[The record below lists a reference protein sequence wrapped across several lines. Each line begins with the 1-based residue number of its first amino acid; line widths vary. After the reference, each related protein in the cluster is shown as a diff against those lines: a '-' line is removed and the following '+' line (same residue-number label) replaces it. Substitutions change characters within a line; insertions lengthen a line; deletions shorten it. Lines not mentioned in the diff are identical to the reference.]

1 MEIERTKEQQ
11 LVEALKVKE
20 LRNIAER
27 VASKKPLTASERK
40 LLAEFEDSKEKKEG
54 SAASLIE
61 VAERLEVP
69 KTWVKEALAN
79 GVPRTPGG
87 RIKLETVSE
96 WIEANRDKLLQLA
109 DKLPLKEQKTAEEVR
124 KLKIANDL
132 KAGRLVERA
141 WVNERF
147 QKLGGEINAIRSK
160 SEAEDAMRFAEAAGD
175 PAKCRTVLRS
185 IWDRILIQFVST
197 GKHFEE

>member
-1 MEIERTKEQQ
+1 MDAEKTKEQQ
-11 LVEALKVKE
+11 LVEALKAKE

-40 LLAEFEDSKEKKEG
+40 LIAEFEESKERKEG
-54 SAASLIE
+54 TAVSLIE

-87 RIKLETVSE
+87 RIKIEE
-96 WIEANRDKLLQLA
+96 INQWIEANRDKLLQLA

-132 KAGRLVERA
+132 KSAKLIERA

-147 QKLGGEINAIRSK
+147 LKLGGEINAIRSK
-160 SEAEDAMRFAEAAGD
+160 SEAEDAVKFGEASGD
-175 PAKCRTVLRS
+175 IAKCRTVLRG
-185 IWDRILIQFVST
+185 IWDDIFTKLSEA